1 MTELMDN
8 TGFQSSRR
16 MFRQMLPS
24 RSMLGWKTC
33 TAKPQLSSR
42 SISVAR
48 RPVHQWRKAE
58 RWSYNQ
64 QHVL

>member
-33 TAKPQLSSR
+33 TVQQDLPGAR
-42 SISVAR
+42 GDRTSIAPCRTVQ
-48 RPVHQWRKAE
+48 PYKK
-58 RWSYNQ
+58 
-64 QHVL
+64 HVL